1 MNEPLLADLPGR
13 LGQQPTEL
21 PVLDIARQPRT
32 RSEGARILALVALG
46 LGGLAA
52 SVGFGVGSLLLLV
65 GAGLAAYAH
74 PFFFPAPRPARVA
87 TTASAVLVDRGEGVE
102 RIERHELRAA
112 TLRWIGGV
120 PTLTLRTFTDR
131 WVIRVRTLEEAASFL
146 AASGIE
152 ETTRP
157 HALHAPDR
165 DVWVVV
171 GLFLA
176 AAAFASFGIRAG
188 GLAAF
193 ASLAGTLLVAGE
205 LLPVVRRRVTSAP
218 VSFGDHV
225 FEWTG
230 PAGRRR
236 IAYEDLRQV
245 QKVGPNRLL
254 LIDRIGRKELLEL
267 FDSAEPD
274 TRRVAFELRRR
285 VVAARRV
292 ETPPILAFEGSFAEW
307 IARLERVGRGTYRDA
322 AVDSEHMERVLEE
335 PMAPPLARVGAAIA
349 LGALTGPAPVR
360 ARVSAL
366 AQGEPPELA
375 SAFAELAEGRIAET
389 TLARVAA
396 VEG

>member
-1 MNEPLLADLPGR
+1 MNEPLLA
-13 LGQQPTEL
+13 EL
-21 PVLDIARQPRT
+21 PVLDVARQPRT

-52 SVGFGVGSLLLLV
+52 SVGFGVGSLLLLI

-74 PFFFPAPRPARVA
+74 PFFFPAPRPARVGA
-87 TTASAVLVDRGEGVE
+87 TATALLVDRGEGVE
-102 RIERHELRAA
+102 RIERPELRAA
-112 TLRWIGGV
+112 TLRWIGGA

-131 WVIRVRTLEEAASFL
+131 WVVRVRTLEEAAQFL
-146 AASGIE
+146 ATSGIE

-157 HALHAPDR
+157 HAIHSPDR
-165 DVWVVV
+165 DVWTIV
-171 GLFLA
+171 GVFLA
-176 AAAFASFGIRAG
+176 AGVLASFGARAN
-188 GLAAF
+188 GLAAL
-193 ASLAGTLLVAGE
+193 ASLVGTMLAAAE
-205 LLPVVRRRVTSAP
+205 LLPVARRRVTSAP
-218 VSFGDHV
+218 VSFGAEA

-230 PAGRRR
+230 PGGPRR
-236 IAYEDLRQV
+236 IAYEDLHQV
-245 QKVGPNRLL
+245 QKIGPNRLL
-254 LIDRIGRKELLEL
+254 LVDRGGRKELLEL

-274 TRRVAFELRRR
+274 SRRVVFELRRR
-285 VVAARRV
+285 AVAARRV

-307 IARLERVGRGTYRDA
+307 LARLERVGRGTYRDA
-322 AVDSEHMERVLEE
+322 AVDSEHMARVLEE

-349 LGALTGPAPVR
+349 LGALAGPAPVR

-366 AQGEPPELA
+366 APGEPPEVA

>member
-21 PVLDIARQPRT
+21 PVSNVARQPRT
-32 RSEGARILALVALG
+32 RSEGARILALVVLG

-52 SVGFGVGSLLLLV
+52 HFGFGVGSVLLLI
-65 GAGLAAYAH
+65 GTGLAAYAH
-74 PFFFPAPRPARVA
+74 PYFFPAPRLARVGA
-87 TTASAVLVDRGEGVE
+87 TASAVLVDRGEGVE

-112 TLRWIGGV
+112 TLRWVDGA

-131 WVIRVRTLEEAASFL
+131 WVIRVRSIEEAASFL

-157 HALHAPDR
+157 HAIHSPDL
-165 DVWVVV
+165 DLWVLV
-171 GLFLA
+171 GLVFA
-176 AAAFASFGIRAG
+176 SGAFAAFGIRAG
-188 GLAAF
+188 GLAAL
-193 ASLAGTLLVAGE
+193 ASLAGTLLVAAE
-205 LLPVVRRRVTSAP
+205 LLPAVRRRVTSAP
-218 VSFGDHV
+218 VSFGEEV
-225 FEWTG
+225 FEWRG
-230 PAGRRR
+230 PNVRRR

-245 QKVGPNRLL
+245 RKVGPNRLL
-254 LIDRIGRKELLEL
+254 LVDVRGRSETLEL
-267 FDSAEPD
+267 FDSADPD
-274 TRRVAFELRRR
+274 TQRVADELRRR

-292 ETPPILAFEGSFAEW
+292 ETPPLLAFEGSFAEW

-322 AVDSEHMERVLEE
+322 AVDSEQMMRVLEE

-349 LGALTGPAPVR
+349 LGALAGPAPVR

-366 AQGEPPELA
+366 AEGEPPELA
-375 SAFAELAEGRIAET
+375 SAFAELADGRIAET

-396 VEG
+396 VDG

>member
-1 MNEPLLADLPGR
+1 MNEPLLA
-13 LGQQPTEL
+13 EL
-21 PVLDIARQPRT
+21 PVLDVARQPRT

-52 SVGFGVGSLLLLV
+52 RVGFGVGSLLSLI

-74 PFFFPAPRPARVA
+74 PFFFPAPRPARVGA
-87 TTASAVLVDRGEGVE
+87 TATALLVDRGEGVE
-102 RIERHELRAA
+102 RIERPELRAA
-112 TLRWIGGV
+112 TLRWVGGA

-131 WVIRVRTLEEAASFL
+131 WVIRVRTLEEGAEFL

-157 HALHAPDR
+157 HAIHAPDL
-165 DVWVVV
+165 DVWVIV
-171 GLFLA
+171 GFLLA
-176 AAAFASFGIRAG
+176 TCAFASFGIRAG

-193 ASLAGTLLVAGE
+193 ASLAGALLVAAE
-205 LLPVVRRRVTSAP
+205 LLPAVRRRVTSAP
-218 VSFGDHV
+218 VSFGEEV
-225 FEWTG
+225 FEWRG
-230 PAGRRR
+230 PNVRRR

-245 QKVGPNRLL
+245 RKVGPNRLL
-254 LIDRIGRKELLEL
+254 VVDARGRSETLEL
-267 FDSAEPD
+267 FESAEPD
-274 TRRVAFELRRR
+274 TQRVADELRRR
-285 VVAARRV
+285 AVAARRV

-322 AVDSEHMERVLEE
+322 AVDSEHMVRVLEE

-349 LGALTGPAPVR
+349 LGALAGPAPVR

-366 AQGEPPELA
+366 AEGEPPELA